1 MNDFEVIPIWDM
13 SEDEWLATRRRLG
26 IGGSDAGTILGVNKY
41 KSPYALWMDK
51 LGLAE
56 KDDAGEPAKW
66 GHRLEPVIADA
77 YAEDYNVA
85 VVGWPV
91 ILVSKEHDF
100 MFANVDYWE
109 VDASEQFPAGKVT
122 EWREMTPPAGV
133 YGIVENKTSG
143 IASPGTAHHW
153 DNNQIPASYYWQG
166 LHYSIVS
173 GVQTVT
179 FVALLAGR
187 GLVTRDM
194 PIVDE
199 DVNTL
204 IAAESMF
211 WDMVK
216 NQTPPPVD
224 GSESTE
230 EAQKQRFSNVEPGSV
245 YDGGLQLQAAWD
257 DFQAKKAAAE
267 EADAFRKEA
276 RAVILEMIGNNEVGL
291 ADGEKL
297 FTYKAGKPVESVDST
312 KLKAEYPEIW
322 DAVKKVRPGSR
333 VLRKSGS

>member
-1 MNDFEVIPIWDM
+1 MKDFEVIPVWDM

-66 GHRLEPVIADA
+66 GHRLEPVIAEA

-91 ILVSKEHDF
+91 ILVSNEHEF

-109 VDASEQFPAGKVT
+109 VDPSEQFPAGKVT
-122 EWREMTPPAGV
+122 EWRDTVPPPGV
-133 YGIVENKTSG
+133 YGIVECKTSG

-153 DNNQIPASYYWQG
+153 NNNAIPETYYWQG

-173 GVQTVT
+173 GMSTVT

-187 GLVTRDM
+187 GLTTRDM
-194 PIVDE
+194 PIIDE
-199 DVNTL
+199 DVETL
-204 IAAESMF
+204 LASEAMF
-211 WDMVK
+211 WDLVK
-216 NQTPPPVD
+216 NQTPPATD
-224 GSESTE
+224 GSDSTE
-230 EAQKQRFSNVEPGSV
+230 EAQKQRFAEPEPGSI
-245 YDGGLQLQAAWD
+245 YDGGAKLKSAWE
-257 DFQAKKAAAE
+257 DFQALKAAAE
-267 EADAFRKEA
+267 EADKARKAA
-276 RAVILEMIGNNEVGL
+276 RAIIVELVGNAEIGSAN
-291 ADGEKL
+291 GEKL
-297 FTYKAGKPVESVDST
+297 FTYKAGKPVDSVDST
-312 KLKAEYPEIW
+312 KLKDVYPQIW
-322 DAVKKVRPGSR
+322 EDVKKTRPGAR
-333 VLRKSGS
+333 VLRGS